1 MITTSC
7 DTHHKR
13 QVSGNQTLPTTFYH
27 DICKWFFFNS
37 KSFQIH
43 FYISN
48 NNIIKKTKKI
58 TPIKMS
64 QVLNAR
70 QYNIFKT
77 LHITCN
83 HVCKRKNYM
92 YLTSRNKL
100 LLSYIRVHCTHA
112 KYKCISVASHPI
124 CTFSSTLFYKIYCTQ
139 TLNIILFTQQ
149 TSKYNV
155 SYIHSHIYL
164 YWKTYYV

>member
-1 MITTSC
+1 
-7 DTHHKR
+7 
-13 QVSGNQTLPTTFYH
+13 
-27 DICKWFFFNS
+27 
-37 KSFQIH
+37 
-43 FYISN
+43 
-48 NNIIKKTKKI
+48 
-58 TPIKMS
+58 MS
-64 QVLNAR
+64 QVLNTR

-92 YLTSRNKL
+92 YLTSRNKP
-100 LLSYIRVHCTHA
+100 LLSYIRVKYSTHA

-139 TLNIILFTQQ
+139 TLNIFLFTQQ

-155 SYIHSHIYL
+155 SYIHSHIYIERL
-164 YWKTYYV
+164 IMCRCREKQKQQ